1 MAAHDQETASKT
13 TSNMVEET
21 FASKS
26 SAARSSRHFPRLV
39 ESVALDHLATRKGPR
54 KVSRRQKALLATGF
68 TYVQWILAVLT
79 GLFLTRF
86 LIHRLGAE
94 LYGTWLATGAL
105 LTYASL
111 ADLGIL
117 GVMPWLVAEAD
128 GAEDR
133 SRLRS
138 LASHGVTASIVGA
151 ALYLAIAFCLWTLL
165 PGLIHLSSV
174 ERETLRGPI
183 IVMVLVTVL
192 GYPLRVGSAIRQGL
206 QDYAFL
212 GGLGVQQTLLNVAIV
227 VGLGV
232 AGAPL
237 YGVALGATFPAFLSN
252 AVAFGRTLAR
262 DPDLFSEWKL
272 QWSVFRMILSSGGGQ
287 WLASVG
293 WQLAFASDAV
303 VIGYL
308 GRRELVPVFAVTSR
322 LGLTLMQ
329 LSWTLPD
336 STTVGL
342 VQLNA
347 QGNRERTAEVI
358 VALLRFHLLTSGL
371 IACGLL
377 AGNAGFVS
385 AWVGSGFFG
394 GSTLN
399 AMIAIDVIVL
409 TMVHGVVVP
418 VGALGKRM
426 TVGLLTAANGVAHI
440 VLAVLFGKIWG
451 LSGVAIATAL
461 SALVTTL
468 PGGVALL
475 SRLTTLTTAQLAKGI
490 LLPWSAR
497 ALPCLAV
504 AAVAGWFV
512 VRSET
517 LEHTSQPRALLIALV
532 AGGLAGFTYLL
543 AMRSLVRDLP
553 LGPRLRQALLS
564 LRLV

>member
-1 MAAHDQETASKT
+1 
-13 TSNMVEET
+13 
-21 FASKS
+21 
-26 SAARSSRHFPRLV
+26 
-39 ESVALDHLATRKGPR
+39 
-54 KVSRRQKALLATGF
+54 VSRRRKALVATGF

-86 LIHRLGAE
+86 LIHRLGAD

-105 LTYASL
+105 LTYATL

-128 GAEDR
+128 GAQDR
-133 SRLRS
+133 WRLHS
-138 LASHGVTASIVGA
+138 LASHGLAASIVGA
-151 ALYLAIAFCLWTLL
+151 VLYLAVAFCLWRLL
-165 PGLIHLSSV
+165 PSLIHLSPA
-174 ERETLRGPI
+174 EREALRGPI
-183 IVMVLVTVL
+183 IAMVLVTVL

-212 GGLGVQQTLLNVAIV
+212 GSLGIVQTLLNVATV
-227 VGLGV
+227 VGLGL

-237 YGVALGATFPAFLSN
+237 YGVALGATAPALLSN
-252 AVAFGRTLAR
+252 AFALGRTLSR

-272 QWSVFRMILSSGGGQ
+272 QWSVFRTILNSGGGQ
-287 WLASVG
+287 WLASIG

-329 LSWTLPD
+329 LSWALPD
-336 STTVGL
+336 STSVGL

-347 QGNRERTAEVI
+347 QGNRERTAEIV

-399 AMIAIDVIVL
+399 AIFAIDVIVL
-409 TMVHGVVVP
+409 TSVHGVIVP

-426 TVGLLTAANGVAHI
+426 TVGLLTAANGLVHI
-440 VLAVLFGKIWG
+440 VLAVLLGKIWG
-451 LSGVAIATAL
+451 LAGVAIATAL

-468 PGGVALL
+468 PAGVALL
-475 SRLTTLTTAQLAKGI
+475 TRLTTLTAAQLAKGI
-490 LLPWSAR
+490 LLPWTVR
-497 ALPCLAV
+497 ALPCFAV
-504 AAVAGWFV
+504 AAVAGWLG

-517 LEHTSQPRALLIALV
+517 LQHTNQPRALLIAVV
-532 AGGLAGFTYLL
+532 AGGLAGVTYLL
-543 AMRSLVRDLP
+543 TMRSLVRDLP